1 MTNQEPAIAFDK
13 ERASSYDETFARL
26 APIRDALHLLIR
38 QIFSELPTDAN
49 ILCVGV
55 GTGAEMIYLA
65 QNFPQWRFTAVEP
78 ASEMLDICRRKAEE
92 YGISSRCTF
101 HQGYLDSLPTSN
113 SFHAATCLLVSHFMM
128 QEGERSN
135 FFRQIAA
142 RLHPNAYLVS
152 SDLTCDMETLEY
164 QSLLEV
170 WLRMLKFSQVPAAEI
185 EKIRSSYGQ
194 NVALLSPQKVES
206 IITKGGFDSPTL
218 FYQALLIRAWYS
230 KRTP

>member
-1 MTNQEPAIAFDK
+1 MTNQEPAIVFDK
-13 ERASSYDETFARL
+13 ERASSYDERFARL

-38 QIFSELPTDAN
+38 QIFSELPADAN
-49 ILCVGV
+49 ILCVGA
-55 GTGAEMIYLA
+55 GTGAEIIYLA

-78 ASEMLDICRRKAEE
+78 AAPMLDICRQKAEE
-92 YGISSRCTF
+92 CGISSRCTF

-128 QEGERSN
+128 QQDERSN

-152 SDLTCDMETLEY
+152 SDLTCDMDTLEY

-185 EKIRSSYGQ
+185 DKFRSSYGK
-194 NVALLSPQKVES
+194 NVALLSPQEVES
-206 IITKGGFDSPTL
+206 IIIKGGFSSPTL
-218 FYQALLIRAWYS
+218 FYQTLLIRAWYS

>member
-1 MTNQEPAIAFDK
+1 MTDREPAIVFDN

-26 APIRDALHLLIR
+26 APIRDALYLLIR
-38 QIFSELPTDAN
+38 QIFSELPADAN
-49 ILCVGV
+49 ILCVGA

-78 ASEMLDICRRKAEE
+78 ASAMLDICRQKAEE
-92 YGISSRCTF
+92 CGISSRCTF

-113 SFHAATCLLVSHFMM
+113 SFDAATCLLVSHFIM
-128 QEGERSN
+128 QQDERSN
-135 FFRQIAA
+135 FFKQIAA

-152 SDLTCDMETLEY
+152 SDLTCDMDTLEY

-170 WLRMLKFSQVPAAEI
+170 WLRMLKFSQVPVSEI
-185 EKIRSSYGQ
+185 ENIRSSYGR

-206 IITKGGFDSPTL
+206 IIIKGGFDSPTL
-218 FYQALLIRAWYS
+218 FYQTLLIRAWYS
-230 KRTP
+230 KRTA

>member
-1 MTNQEPAIAFDK
+1 MTNQESTIDFDK
-13 ERASSYDETFARL
+13 ERASSYDKTFARL
-26 APIRDALHLLIR
+26 APIRDALYLLIR
-38 QIFSELPTDAN
+38 QIFSELPADAN
-49 ILCVGV
+49 ILCVGA
-55 GTGAEMIYLA
+55 GTGTEIIYLA

-78 ASEMLDICRRKAEE
+78 APAMLDICRQKAEE
-92 YGISSRCTF
+92 CGISSRCTF

-128 QEGERSN
+128 QQDERSN

-152 SDLTCDMETLEY
+152 SDLTCDMDTLEY

-170 WLRMLKFSQVPAAEI
+170 WLRMLKFAQVPVTEV
-185 EKIRSSYGQ
+185 ENIRSAYGE
-194 NVALLSPQKVES
+194 NVALLSPQQVES
-206 IITKGGFDSPTL
+206 IIIKGGFDSPTL
-218 FYQALLIRAWYS
+218 FYQTLLIRAWYS